1 MEAVNED
8 GTRAPFA
15 MTYEEA
21 MAFSQQAAEKFGV
34 GPARKFTYD
43 EGKVKAK
50 LEAGNAKK
58 AKAVKAA

>member
-8 GTRAPFA
+8 GTRVPFE
-15 MTYEEA
+15 MTYTQALAFAKEA
-21 MAFSQQAAEKFGV
+21 AQKFGV
-34 GPARKFTYD
+34 GPTRKFTYD

-50 LEAGNAKK
+50 LEAGNGKK